1 MKNTL
6 NLHGNTQIY
15 IGVETIFCSSDKL
28 ANHKKVIVDDD
39 FHYIINITR
48 KGKYC
53 QVISGICKNVD
64 VIKEIT
70 TTHSV

>member
-1 MKNTL
+1 MEIQKIIL
-6 NLHGNTQIY
+6 GKDLARKL
-15 IGVETIFCSSDKL
+15 ETIFCSSDKL

-53 QVISGICKNVD
+53 QVICGICKNVD

-70 TTHSV
+70 AAHSV